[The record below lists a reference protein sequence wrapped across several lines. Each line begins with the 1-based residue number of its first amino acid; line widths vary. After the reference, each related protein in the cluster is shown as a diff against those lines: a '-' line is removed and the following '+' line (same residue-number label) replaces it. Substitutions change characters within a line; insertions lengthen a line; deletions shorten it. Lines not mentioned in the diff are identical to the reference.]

1 MLLTGGNIIIRI
13 NVNSVLAKFF
23 LILLVTQRTLTQSS
37 IEGYVEAYRMPS
49 EKGETIAEPNKTD
62 QDGHHQ
68 DYYDDYVYKD
78 EPEIEAG
85 VLDPE
90 VEHILY

>member
-1 MLLTGGNIIIRI
+1 MLLTGGNIIIRRT
-13 NVNSVLAKFF
+13 VNSVLAKFF
-23 LILLVTQRTLTQSS
+23 LILVVTQRTLTQSS

-49 EKGETIAEPNKTD
+49 EKGETKAEPNKKD
-62 QDGHHQ
+62 QDDQ
-68 DYYDDYVYKD
+68 DYFDDYEYKD
-78 EPEIEAG
+78 EPEIKAG